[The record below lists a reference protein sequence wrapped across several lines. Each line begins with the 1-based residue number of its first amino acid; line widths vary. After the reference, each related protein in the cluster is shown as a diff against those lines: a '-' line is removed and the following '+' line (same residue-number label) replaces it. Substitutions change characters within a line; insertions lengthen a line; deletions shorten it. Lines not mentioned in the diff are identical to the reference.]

1 MQSIQLTLD
10 LFVAAPFPA
19 AVPNLTHSNTNDRQQ
34 NLLVAVGGQIACL
47 LAEETPVTAAVLSQ
61 LMSREM
67 GGTDAN
73 GHWQW
78 KDAYEALEIGLV
90 LHLRKHGKERLSSER
105 HQALQWLAELQAKL
119 PTHTR
124 RSEDS
129 YLYQQFSTPLPMGY
143 AVSRAAQLWRGDTVL
158 EPSAGNGMLAI
169 FAELAG
175 ARIVLNEIHD
185 GRRRNLRELFP
196 DAPLSSHNA
205 EQIDDHLQNAV
216 NPTAMTFPNS

>member
-10 LFVAAPFPA
+10 LFGAAPFSS
-19 AVPNLTHSNTNDRQQ
+19 AVPNVSHSNTNDRQR
-34 NLLVAVGGQIACL
+34 NPLVAVGYEIARI
-47 LAEETPVTAAVLSQ
+47 LAEEPLVSAAVLSH

-78 KDAYEALEIGLV
+78 KDAYEALEVGLV
-90 LHLRKHGKERLSSER
+90 LYLRKHSKEILSGDG
-105 HQALQWLAELQAKL
+105 HQPLQWLADLQAKL

-143 AVSRAAQLWRGDTVL
+143 AVARAAQLRSGDTVL
-158 EPSAGNGMLAI
+158 EPSAGNGLLAN

-175 ARIVLNEIHD
+175 ARIILNEIHG

-196 DAPLSSHNA
+196 DITPKSVLSCS
-205 EQIDDHLQNAV
+205 
-216 NPTAMTFPNS
+216 